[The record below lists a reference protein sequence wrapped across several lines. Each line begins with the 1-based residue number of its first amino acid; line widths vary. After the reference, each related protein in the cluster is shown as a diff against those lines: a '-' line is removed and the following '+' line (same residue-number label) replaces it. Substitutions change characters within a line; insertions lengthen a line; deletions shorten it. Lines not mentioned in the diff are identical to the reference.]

1 MLKFKQTRPEG
12 GDCTA
17 SYDVILDKEYT
28 VMDFIFEIVRNNKG
42 EWGSFHIQ
50 TGEHI
55 FDGPK
60 IEYRCGALL
69 YGIPGDLCFKKI
81 KRVWSDGG
89 WSAMDYFITLEN

>member
-1 MLKFKQTRPEG
+1 MFEFIQTRPEG

-28 VMDFIFEIVRNNKG
+28 VLDFIFEVVRNRKD

-50 TGEHI
+50 TGEKI
-55 FDGPK
+55 FDGPS
-60 IEYRCGALL
+60 IEYRYGKTLT
-69 YGIPGDLCFKKI
+69 GIPEDVCFKKI
-81 KRVWSDGG
+81 KRVWSNGG